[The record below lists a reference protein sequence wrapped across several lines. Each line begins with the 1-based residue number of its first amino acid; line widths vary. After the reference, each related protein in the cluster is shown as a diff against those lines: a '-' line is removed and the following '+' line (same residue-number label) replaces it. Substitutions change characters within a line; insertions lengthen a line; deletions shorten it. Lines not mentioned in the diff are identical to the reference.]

1 MLSDPQDALSLV
13 NLQPPTT
20 AHPHLHCHPPRLP
33 LPQLGYWEQVLMS
46 PAGLARIGGESG
58 SGGLGRGGVDRVLT
72 LAPGTERLLLTGEEP

>member
-1 MLSDPQDALSLV
+1 
-13 NLQPPTT
+13 
-20 AHPHLHCHPPRLP
+20 
-33 LPQLGYWEQVLMS
+33 MS